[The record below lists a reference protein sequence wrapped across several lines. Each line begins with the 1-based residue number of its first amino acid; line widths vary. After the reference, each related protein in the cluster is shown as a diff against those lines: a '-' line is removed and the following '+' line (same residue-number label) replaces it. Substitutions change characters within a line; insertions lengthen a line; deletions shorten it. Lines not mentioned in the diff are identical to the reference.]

1 MNIALKTVLAMS
13 LLKHLKEKTE
23 EVLASD
29 QRLQKCLEVGWLVQ
43 TENALVPSWVY
54 PSWDP
59 VKKCQIVAPDP
70 PLKHTECL
78 RRTAICGLHVVLS
91 ALWVRSEILEQQET
105 GIFSTFLFY
114 F

>member
-43 TENALVPSWVY
+43 TENALNPSWVY
-54 PSWDP
+54 
-59 VKKCQIVAPDP
+59 
-70 PLKHTECL
+70 HT
-78 RRTAICGLHVVLS
+78 
-91 ALWVRSEILEQQET
+91 
-105 GIFSTFLFY
+105 
-114 F
+114 